1 MLSTTDRFGSY
12 LELIGLAA
20 ARTDVRA
27 LSEQMMPAY
36 SRAQPPADSRVSRA
50 ASSRRRDAFATETV
64 CCSIASCRMERAPS
78 DILSNSSMQQTPWSD
93 STSAPDSSTNCLVSG
108 SFVTYAV
115 RPTADEP
122 LPEV

>member
-1 MLSTTDRFGSY
+1 M
-12 LELIGLAA
+12 ELIGLAA

-36 SRAQPPADSRVSRA
+36 SRAQPPADLTRFARGVEPA
-50 ASSRRRDAFATETV
+50 ARRAFATETV